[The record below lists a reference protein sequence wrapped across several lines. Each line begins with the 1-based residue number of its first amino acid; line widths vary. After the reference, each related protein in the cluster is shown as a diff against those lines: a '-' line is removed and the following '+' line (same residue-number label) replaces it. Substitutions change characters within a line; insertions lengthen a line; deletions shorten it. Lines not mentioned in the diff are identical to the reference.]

1 MNEAVR
7 EMTFEEEAVL
17 YEKSARELFAKESPG
32 CEAPPINHLVRRGMR
47 IIRKAREEI
56 ERKHG
61 RWEYHRFDIYRCTNC
76 DCHVHVAE
84 LMGKPIY
91 DYCPTAAQEWTVR
104 ADEVRDLFE
113 RLAHHIRKRGALRL
127 YLAADGCGELH
138 GWQRG

>member
-56 ERKHG
+56 KRKHG
-61 RWEYHRFDIYRCTNC
+61 RWEARGFYGHNCSVCGALNDIDTN
-76 DCHVHVAE
+76 
-84 LMGKPIY
+84 
-91 DYCPTAAQEWTVR
+91 YCPNC
-104 ADEVRDLFE
+104 
-113 RLAHHIRKRGALRL
+113 GARMG
-127 YLAADGCGELH
+127 DS
-138 GWQRG
+138 

>member
-56 ERKHG
+56 KRKHG
-61 RWEYHRFDIYRCTNC
+61 RWEPHPAYKGFDRCSACCNC
-76 DCHVHVAE
+76 V
-84 LMGKPIY
+84 I
-91 DYCPTAAQEWTVR
+91 
-104 ADEVRDLFE
+104 ADDW
-113 RLAHHIRKRGALRL
+113 
-127 YLAADGCGELH
+127 ADGEKWNFCPNCGARMDGE
-138 GWQRG
+138 

>member
-56 ERKHG
+56 KRKHG
-61 RWEYHRFDIYRCTNC
+61 RWEPRMQDDGYGEYLLYFCSECGAVSPNMTRNYCQNC
-76 DCHVHVAE
+76 GCRMD
-84 LMGKPIY
+84 K
-91 DYCPTAAQEWTVR
+91 
-104 ADEVRDLFE
+104 
-113 RLAHHIRKRGALRL
+113 
-127 YLAADGCGELH
+127 DGE
-138 GWQRG
+138 